1 MIGNKTMNTETEEEG
16 CIYCGFDCQSSCD
29 VYERRD
35 ELERAKHIID
45 TFVALLPAMRYDEH
59 AKQLIENHWRRTIAN
74 QIKVEVE
81 KSETMHEFAEFLDSP
96 LSDELIKKI

>member
-16 CIYCGFDCQSSCD
+16 CIYCGFDCQSSCE
-29 VYERRD
+29 VWEFRD

-45 TFVALLPAMRYDEH
+45 TFVAMLPSSFNYDKH
-59 AKQLIENHWRRTIAN
+59 AKQLMENHWRTIAN

-81 KSETMHEFAEFLDSP
+81 KSETMHEFMEFLDSP
-96 LSDELIKKI
+96 LSDKLIKRI